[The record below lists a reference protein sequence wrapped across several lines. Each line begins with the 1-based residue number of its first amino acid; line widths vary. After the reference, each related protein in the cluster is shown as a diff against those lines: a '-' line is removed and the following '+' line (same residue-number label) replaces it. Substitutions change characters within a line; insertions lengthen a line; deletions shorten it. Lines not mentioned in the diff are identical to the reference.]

1 MMEFKAVLNINDGNK
16 SKPSKANNRKRT
28 KKKLPSNGK
37 SKRRSKDTTKTK
49 PKAKSK
55 KNKEVIEEVSI
66 IDLKT
71 AYEFFTIQCTSK
83 DINDPIQ
90 FVMPRYPAKITND
103 PLTRIYSVVKDNKL
117 LKNCYT
123 SCNIKR
129 LRTQLTTI
137 IGQYAQNVNA
147 TPGVAIEDKDRDD
160 TDAHDTATT
169 SSFTPSSST
178 SSEDTDMS
186 SVLQDL
192 TKIIMNQCKYPRAK
206 NNNKTPSKT
215 ETHASETKLINK
227 LCDIKTVYYNLV
239 FDGNFRNDVLN
250 ILGPIYPQYVSLTK
264 DNVAHTTQGI
274 LCYAGRH
281 CIECKEELKY
291 CYRTGTTA
299 GKGDRKGSAAIARY
313 RTKCPKIINI
323 YLKKCENCNISYSHN
338 RIDYP
343 QTHPKHP
350 NTTLFL
356 DPDAFNHYWIGW
368 RNVKNVFHK
377 SMHKSISDH
386 QYSNKSTAMDTWL
399 KHYNEDWK
407 DDYKELFK
415 LKGVKEHFG
424 GSAELGYS
432 TVMRYYWFVSLLR
445 RIRDLD
451 KFGVIDMDGK
461 PVKIALRVTNEDT
474 DAIQKELDL
483 LTEIKSTSN
492 SINNSDKNTPLSVS
506 PSTPIAKSRGTATRS
521 SQRKIKNKNV
531 RSSTRSSTSTAKPRV
546 TAKRR
551 SRSEMEEDTM
561 ENCNNS
567 NVPSPSEP
575 STKRQRLSTTPSKTG
590 STSTTSSP
598 SQKSSKSKVIS
609 SIHLFGY
616 FVRKFENELLNQP
629 TDAISEVP
637 VRLKGDGV
645 IEIFPGWFIV
655 YGDGAE
661 KITRLR
667 CSYPQILSKLDY
679 IQQLSAEATSKQALN
694 QNDEDEITDE
704 TKINDIGDDHGA
716 IDLTKNNNSFK
727 YSKQRYYECANSPYC
742 NDPDNQRKSY
752 KCCKHHVA
760 KLVQHG
766 IAFDEVSQFIEWY
779 KLHHALAKLNAED
792 VKETICKSYD
802 VDEDVIDSIKTKKK
816 QKIADIEAK
825 IAAFKIKSGGAQL
838 HIKFAAFVDSIHDKI
853 NEVSASRANA
863 SSKSSRQSKK
873 RQQSRAK
880 AQESNRKDKSQDVV
894 QQLNKILGDDGE
906 WDHEIVH
913 SLKMGPLELLSME
926 LNSNKYLDKIKGCR
940 KSKNISG
947 ATMSRT
953 KGLNGTFNTS
963 GVMLALGEEIVRETP
978 TAVIL
983 QIADVMTNNQASMDY
998 ANRIE
1003 GIGYDMMCR
1012 IYHHLD
1018 TLMED
1023 DRLSDVQKHLW
1034 CSLMPRAFIDIWH
1047 IFTHTDDLCSTDGI
1061 FHPTLNKFKDIL
1073 YFDGSIDAVIK
1084 RVNDQIVEQFW
1095 STMNSTYQLKSMN
1108 REHLLMFLLEKRQYY
1123 NNNKIAEIKEKGWTF
1138 VPIDCTTK
1146 LHNIGSNTAARYAK
1160 WPNETELKA
1169 KRDVPL
1175 TKVKIEPSK
1184 RTLVLKLIADDQE
1197 KRKRSEE

>member
-1 MMEFKAVLNINDGNK
+1 MEQLKQ
-16 SKPSKANNRKRT
+16 
-28 KKKLPSNGK
+28 NGK
-37 SKRRSKDTTKTK
+37 SKRQSKDTTKTK
-49 PKAKSK
+49 PNATST
-55 KNKEVIEEVSI
+55 KNKKVIEGVNI

-71 AYEFFTIQCTSK
+71 AYEFFTMQCTSH
-83 DINDPIQ
+83 DVNDPIQ
-90 FVMPRYPAKITND
+90 FVMARYPAKVTND
-103 PLTRIYSVVKDNKL
+103 PLTRIYSVIKDNKL
-117 LKNCYT
+117 MKNCYIST
-123 SCNIKR
+123 NIKK
-129 LRTQLTTI
+129 LRAKLNNMPKMLMSHLI
-137 IGQYAQNVNA
+137 
-147 TPGVAIEDKDRDD
+147 DD
-160 TDAHDTATT
+160 TDAHDT
-169 SSFTPSSST
+169 PSSST
-178 SSEDTDMS
+178 SSDDTDMS

-192 TKIIMNQCKYPRAK
+192 TKTIKDQCKYPRSKK
-206 NNNKTPSKT
+206 NNNKNTKNPSKT
-215 ETHASETKLINK
+215 ETRASETKLINT
-227 LCDIKTVYYNLV
+227 LCDIKTIYYNLV

-274 LCYAGRH
+274 FCYAGRH
-281 CIECKEELKY
+281 CIECKKELKY
-291 CYRTGTTA
+291 CFRTGTTA

-313 RTKCPKIINI
+313 RTECPKIINI
-323 YLKKCENCNISYSHN
+323 YLKKCEHCNISYSHN
-338 RIDYP
+338 KIDYP
-343 QTHPKHP
+343 ETHPKHP
-350 NTTLFL
+350 STTLFL
-356 DPDAFNHYWIGW
+356 DPDAFDHYCIGS
-368 RNVKNVFHK
+368 RNVKNLFHK
-377 SMHKSISDH
+377 SIHKSISDH
-386 QYSNKSTAMDTWL
+386 QYCNKSTAMDTWL

-407 DDYKELFK
+407 EDYKELLK

-432 TVMRYYWFVSLLR
+432 TLMRYYWFVSLLR

-474 DAIQKELDL
+474 KAIQKELDL
-483 LTEIKSTSN
+483 LTNVKSTSN

-506 PSTPIAKSRGTATRS
+506 PSTPIAESRASATRS
-521 SQRKIKNKNV
+521 SQRKIKKKKV
-531 RSSTRSSTSTAKPRV
+531 RSSTPSSTSTAKPRV
-546 TAKRR
+546 TAKKRR
-551 SRSEMEEDTM
+551 WSTM

-575 STKRQRLSTTPSKTG
+575 STKRPRLSTTPSKTG

-629 TDAISEVP
+629 TDAISKVP
-637 VRLKGDGV
+637 VRLNGDGV

-679 IQQLSAEATSKQALN
+679 IQQLSAEAMAKQALN

-704 TKINDIGDDHGA
+704 TNINDIGEDHGA

-766 IAFDEVSQFIEWY
+766 IPFDEVSQFIEWY

-802 VDEDVIDSIKTKKK
+802 VDEVVINSIKTKKK

-825 IAAFKIKSGGAQL
+825 IAAFKIKAGGAQL

-853 NEVSASRANA
+853 NEVSAPRANA
-863 SSKSSRQSKK
+863 SPQSSRQSKQ

-953 KGLNGTFNTS
+953 KGLHGTFNTS

-983 QIADVMTNNQASMDY
+983 QIADVLTNNQASMDY

-1003 GIGYDMMCR
+1003 AIGYDMMCR

-1018 TLMED
+1018 TLMEE
-1023 DRLSDVQKHLW
+1023 DRLSAVQKHLW

-1047 IFTHTDDLCSTDGI
+1047 IFTHTDELCSTDGI

-1108 REHLLMFLLEKRQYY
+1108 REHLLLFLLDKRQYY

-1138 VPIDCTTK
+1138 VPIDCTTT
-1146 LHNIGSNTAARYAK
+1146 LHNIGSNTAERYTK
-1160 WPNETELKA
+1160 WSNETELNA

-1175 TKVKIEPSK
+1175 TKVTIHPSK
-1184 RTLVLKLIADDQE
+1184 RTLVLQLIADDKE
-1197 KRKRSEE
+1197 KRECSEE